1 MDSIVEVAVLIIC
14 LIAYAA
20 VRKSRKPSK
29 GQKKN
34 AAPPAGE
41 KSGSF
46 KEQMADLA
54 RDLAANDGDALDM
67 LINEL
72 RSAPS
77 EGPAEGESAR
87 RPRATG
93 EIADG
98 PQPAARLA
106 QMPSEAPSSPQ
117 APSAPRRAE
126 AQPAPVDFAA
136 ARRKLRAKAKPA
148 DKKAAASAPA
158 QAVRLDGLPAARAP
172 WMRRAASAVR
182 SARIVKRASAGRSI
196 ACTSA
201 GAKPLSR
208 PNARP
213 PAAPQPCARRTST
226 SCGRRSSCRRFW
238 TNRRRSGG
246 GEPPPPDEPVD
257 EPHSVIPGKATVP
270 EETTIVAVAHTYPNS
285 HLFSSSDQDY
295 VIARAIDI

>member
-20 VRKSRKPSK
+20 VRKSRKSSK

-98 PQPAARLA
+98 PQPAVRSA

-117 APSAPRRAE
+117 APGAPRRAE

-136 ARRKLRAKAKPA
+136 ARRKLRAKAK
-148 DKKAAASAPA
+148 
-158 QAVRLDGLPAARAP
+158 QAN
-172 WMRRAASAVR
+172 
-182 SARIVKRASAGRSI
+182 K
-196 ACTSA
+196 
-201 GAKPLSR
+201 
-208 PNARP
+208 
-213 PAAPQPCARRTST
+213 
-226 SCGRRSSCRRFW
+226 
-238 TNRRRSGG
+238 
-246 GEPPPPDEPVD
+246 
-257 EPHSVIPGKATVP
+257 
-270 EETTIVAVAHTYPNS
+270 
-285 HLFSSSDQDY
+285 
-295 VIARAIDI
+295 

>member
-20 VRKSRKPSK
+20 VRKSRKSSK

-34 AAPPAGE
+34 AASPAGE

-87 RPRATG
+87 RPRAPG

-106 QMPSEAPSSPQ
+106 QMPSAAPAPSSPQ
-117 APSAPRRAE
+117 APGAPRRAE

-136 ARRKLRAKAKPA
+136 ARRKLRAMAKQA
-148 DKKAAASAPA
+148 NNAAGSAPA
-158 QAVRLDGLPAARAP
+158 RAVRLDDLPSGESAVDAEGCVGGSLGAHREEGERRAEHRLHERRREAALAAECVAS
-172 WMRRAASAVR
+172 RRAAAVHQANVDQLR
-182 SARIVKRASAGRSI
+182 QAVVMSEILD
-196 ACTSA
+196 
-201 GAKPLSR
+201 KPKAL
-208 PNARP
+208 
-213 PAAPQPCARRTST
+213 
-226 SCGRRSSCRRFW
+226 
-238 TNRRRSGG
+238 RRR
-246 GEPPPPDEPVD
+246 
-257 EPHSVIPGKATVP
+257 
-270 EETTIVAVAHTYPNS
+270 
-285 HLFSSSDQDY
+285 
-295 VIARAIDI
+295 

>member
-20 VRKSRKPSK
+20 VRKSRKSSK
-29 GQKKN
+29 GRKKD

-87 RPRATG
+87 RPRAT
-93 EIADG
+93 EITDE
-98 PQPAARLA
+98 QQSAARLA
-106 QMPSEAPSSPQ
+106 QMPSAAPSSPQ
-117 APSAPRRAE
+117 APGAPRRAE

-136 ARRKLRAKAKPA
+136 ARRKLRAKAKQA
-148 DKKAAASAPA
+148 NKAAGSAPA
-158 QAVRLDGLPAARAP
+158 RAVRLDDLPSGESAVDAEGCVGGSLGAHREEGERRAEHRLHERRREAALAAECAAS
-172 WMRRAASAVR
+172 RRAAAVR
-182 SARIVKRASAGRSI
+182 QANVDQLRQAVVMSEILD
-196 ACTSA
+196 
-201 GAKPLSR
+201 KPKAL
-208 PNARP
+208 
-213 PAAPQPCARRTST
+213 
-226 SCGRRSSCRRFW
+226 
-238 TNRRRSGG
+238 RRR
-246 GEPPPPDEPVD
+246 
-257 EPHSVIPGKATVP
+257 
-270 EETTIVAVAHTYPNS
+270 
-285 HLFSSSDQDY
+285 
-295 VIARAIDI
+295 

>member
-20 VRKSRKPSK
+20 VRKSRKSSK
-29 GQKKN
+29 GRKKD

-117 APSAPRRAE
+117 APGAPRRAE

-136 ARRKLRAKAKPA
+136 ARRKLRAKAKQA
-148 DKKAAASAPA
+148 NKAAGSAPA
-158 QAVRLDGLPAARAP
+158 RVVRLDELPSGESAVDAEGCVGGSLGAHREEGERRAEHRLHERRREAALAAECAAS
-172 WMRRAASAVR
+172 RRAAAVR
-182 SARIVKRASAGRSI
+182 QANVDQLRQAVVMSEILD
-196 ACTSA
+196 
-201 GAKPLSR
+201 KPKAL
-208 PNARP
+208 
-213 PAAPQPCARRTST
+213 
-226 SCGRRSSCRRFW
+226 
-238 TNRRRSGG
+238 RRR
-246 GEPPPPDEPVD
+246 
-257 EPHSVIPGKATVP
+257 
-270 EETTIVAVAHTYPNS
+270 
-285 HLFSSSDQDY
+285 
-295 VIARAIDI
+295 

>member
-20 VRKSRKPSK
+20 VRKSRKSSK

-87 RPRATG
+87 RPRAT
-93 EIADG
+93 EITDE
-98 PQPAARLA
+98 QQSAARLA
-106 QMPSEAPSSPQ
+106 QMPSAAPSSPQ
-117 APSAPRRAE
+117 APGAPRRAE
-126 AQPAPVDFAA
+126 AQSAPVDFAA
-136 ARRKLRAKAKPA
+136 ARRKLRAKAKQA
-148 DKKAAASAPA
+148 NKAAGSAPA
-158 QAVRLDGLPAARAP
+158 RVVRLDGLPSGESAVDAEGCVGGSLGAHREEGESRAEHRLHERRREAALAAECAAS
-172 WMRRAASAVR
+172 RRAAAVR
-182 SARIVKRASAGRSI
+182 QANVDQLRQAVVMSEILD
-196 ACTSA
+196 
-201 GAKPLSR
+201 KPKAL
-208 PNARP
+208 
-213 PAAPQPCARRTST
+213 
-226 SCGRRSSCRRFW
+226 
-238 TNRRRSGG
+238 RRR
-246 GEPPPPDEPVD
+246 
-257 EPHSVIPGKATVP
+257 
-270 EETTIVAVAHTYPNS
+270 
-285 HLFSSSDQDY
+285 
-295 VIARAIDI
+295 

>member
-20 VRKSRKPSK
+20 VRKSRKSSK
-29 GQKKN
+29 GRKKN
-34 AAPPAGE
+34 VAPPAGE

-117 APSAPRRAE
+117 APGAPRRAE
-126 AQPAPVDFAA
+126 AQPAPVNFAA
-136 ARRKLRAKAKPA
+136 ARRKLRAKAKQA
-148 DKKAAASAPA
+148 NKAAGSAPA
-158 QAVRLDGLPAARAP
+158 QAVRLDGLPSGESVVDAEGCVGGSLGAHREEGERRAEHRLHERRREAALAAECAAS
-172 WMRRAASAVR
+172 RRAAAVR
-182 SARIVKRASAGRSI
+182 QANVDQLRQAVVMSEILD
-196 ACTSA
+196 
-201 GAKPLSR
+201 KPKAL
-208 PNARP
+208 
-213 PAAPQPCARRTST
+213 
-226 SCGRRSSCRRFW
+226 
-238 TNRRRSGG
+238 RRR
-246 GEPPPPDEPVD
+246 
-257 EPHSVIPGKATVP
+257 
-270 EETTIVAVAHTYPNS
+270 
-285 HLFSSSDQDY
+285 
-295 VIARAIDI
+295 

>member
-20 VRKSRKPSK
+20 VRKSRKSSK
-29 GQKKN
+29 GRKKD

-77 EGPAEGESAR
+77 EGPAEGESAQ

-98 PQPAARLA
+98 PQPAARSA

-136 ARRKLRAKAKPA
+136 ARRKLRAKAKQA
-148 DKKAAASAPA
+148 NKAAGSAPA
-158 QAVRLDGLPAARAP
+158 RVVRLDDLPSGESAVDAEGCVGGSLGAHREEGESRVEHRLHERRREAALAAECAAS
-172 WMRRAASAVR
+172 RRAAAVR
-182 SARIVKRASAGRSI
+182 QANVDQLRQAVVMSEILD
-196 ACTSA
+196 
-201 GAKPLSR
+201 KPKAL
-208 PNARP
+208 
-213 PAAPQPCARRTST
+213 
-226 SCGRRSSCRRFW
+226 
-238 TNRRRSGG
+238 RRR
-246 GEPPPPDEPVD
+246 
-257 EPHSVIPGKATVP
+257 
-270 EETTIVAVAHTYPNS
+270 
-285 HLFSSSDQDY
+285 
-295 VIARAIDI
+295 

>member
-20 VRKSRKPSK
+20 VRKSRKSSK
-29 GQKKN
+29 GRKKD

-87 RPRATG
+87 RPRAT
-93 EIADG
+93 EITDE
-98 PQPAARLA
+98 QQSAARLA

-117 APSAPRRAE
+117 APGAPRRAE

-136 ARRKLRAKAKPA
+136 ARRKLRTKAKQA
-148 DKKAAASAPA
+148 NKAAGSAPA
-158 QAVRLDGLPAARAP
+158 QAVRLDDLPSGESAVDAEGCVGGSLGAHREEGERRAEHRLHERRREAALAAECAAS
-172 WMRRAASAVR
+172 RRAAAVR
-182 SARIVKRASAGRSI
+182 QANVDQLRQAVVMSEILD
-196 ACTSA
+196 
-201 GAKPLSR
+201 KPKAL
-208 PNARP
+208 
-213 PAAPQPCARRTST
+213 
-226 SCGRRSSCRRFW
+226 
-238 TNRRRSGG
+238 RRR
-246 GEPPPPDEPVD
+246 
-257 EPHSVIPGKATVP
+257 
-270 EETTIVAVAHTYPNS
+270 
-285 HLFSSSDQDY
+285 
-295 VIARAIDI
+295 

>member
-20 VRKSRKPSK
+20 VRKSRKSSK

-106 QMPSEAPSSPQ
+106 QMPSAAPAPSSPQ
-117 APSAPRRAE
+117 ALGAPRRAE

-136 ARRKLRAKAKPA
+136 ARRKLRAKAKQA

-158 QAVRLDGLPAARAP
+158 QAVRLDGLPSGESAVDAEGCVGGSLGAHREEGESRAEHRLHERRREAALAAECAAS
-172 WMRRAASAVR
+172 RRAAAVR
-182 SARIVKRASAGRSI
+182 QANVDQLRQAVVMSEI
-196 ACTSA
+196 
-201 GAKPLSR
+201 LDR
-208 PNARP
+208 PKAL
-213 PAAPQPCARRTST
+213 
-226 SCGRRSSCRRFW
+226 
-238 TNRRRSGG
+238 RRR
-246 GEPPPPDEPVD
+246 
-257 EPHSVIPGKATVP
+257 
-270 EETTIVAVAHTYPNS
+270 
-285 HLFSSSDQDY
+285 
-295 VIARAIDI
+295 

>member
-20 VRKSRKPSK
+20 VRKSRKSSK

-93 EIADG
+93 EIADE
-98 PQPAARLA
+98 QQSAARLA
-106 QMPSEAPSSPQ
+106 QMPSAAPSSPQ
-117 APSAPRRAE
+117 APGAPRRAE

-136 ARRKLRAKAKPA
+136 ARRKLRTKAKQA
-148 DKKAAASAPA
+148 NKAAGSAPA
-158 QAVRLDGLPAARAP
+158 QAVRLDDLPSGESAVDAEGCVGGSLGAHREEGESRAEHRLHERRREAALAAECAAS
-172 WMRRAASAVR
+172 RRAAAVR
-182 SARIVKRASAGRSI
+182 QANVDQLRQAVVMSEILD
-196 ACTSA
+196 
-201 GAKPLSR
+201 KPKAL
-208 PNARP
+208 
-213 PAAPQPCARRTST
+213 
-226 SCGRRSSCRRFW
+226 
-238 TNRRRSGG
+238 RRR
-246 GEPPPPDEPVD
+246 
-257 EPHSVIPGKATVP
+257 
-270 EETTIVAVAHTYPNS
+270 
-285 HLFSSSDQDY
+285 
-295 VIARAIDI
+295 

>member
-20 VRKSRKPSK
+20 VRKSRKSSK

-98 PQPAARLA
+98 PQPAARSA
-106 QMPSEAPSSPQ
+106 QMPSEASSSPQ
-117 APSAPRRAE
+117 APGAPRRAE

-136 ARRKLRAKAKPA
+136 ARRKLRAKAKQA
-148 DKKAAASAPA
+148 NKAAGSAPA
-158 QAVRLDGLPAARAP
+158 QAVRLDGLPSGESVVDAEGCVGGSLGAHREEGERRAEHRLHERRREAALAAECAAS
-172 WMRRAASAVR
+172 RRAAAVR
-182 SARIVKRASAGRSI
+182 QANVDQLRQAVVMSEILD
-196 ACTSA
+196 
-201 GAKPLSR
+201 KPKAL
-208 PNARP
+208 
-213 PAAPQPCARRTST
+213 
-226 SCGRRSSCRRFW
+226 
-238 TNRRRSGG
+238 RRR
-246 GEPPPPDEPVD
+246 
-257 EPHSVIPGKATVP
+257 
-270 EETTIVAVAHTYPNS
+270 
-285 HLFSSSDQDY
+285 
-295 VIARAIDI
+295 

>member
-20 VRKSRKPSK
+20 VRKSRKSSK

-98 PQPAARLA
+98 PQPPARSA

-117 APSAPRRAE
+117 APGAPRRAE

-136 ARRKLRAKAKPA
+136 ARRKLRAKAKQA
-148 DKKAAASAPA
+148 NKAAGSAPA
-158 QAVRLDGLPAARAP
+158 QAVRLDDLPSGESAVDAEGCVGGSLGAHREEGERRAEHRLHERRREAALAAECAAS
-172 WMRRAASAVR
+172 RRAAAVR
-182 SARIVKRASAGRSI
+182 QANVDQLRQAVVMSEILD
-196 ACTSA
+196 
-201 GAKPLSR
+201 KPKAL
-208 PNARP
+208 
-213 PAAPQPCARRTST
+213 
-226 SCGRRSSCRRFW
+226 
-238 TNRRRSGG
+238 RRR
-246 GEPPPPDEPVD
+246 
-257 EPHSVIPGKATVP
+257 
-270 EETTIVAVAHTYPNS
+270 
-285 HLFSSSDQDY
+285 
-295 VIARAIDI
+295 

>member
-20 VRKSRKPSK
+20 VRKSRKSSK
-29 GQKKN
+29 GQKKD
-34 AAPPAGE
+34 AASPAGE

-98 PQPAARLA
+98 PQPAVRSA

-117 APSAPRRAE
+117 APGAPRRAE

-158 QAVRLDGLPAARAP
+158 QAVRLDDLRSGESAVDAEGCVGGSLGAHREEGESRAEHRLHERRREAALAAECAAS
-172 WMRRAASAVR
+172 RRAAAVR
-182 SARIVKRASAGRSI
+182 QANVDQLRQAVVMSEILD
-196 ACTSA
+196 
-201 GAKPLSR
+201 KPKAL
-208 PNARP
+208 
-213 PAAPQPCARRTST
+213 
-226 SCGRRSSCRRFW
+226 
-238 TNRRRSGG
+238 RRR
-246 GEPPPPDEPVD
+246 
-257 EPHSVIPGKATVP
+257 
-270 EETTIVAVAHTYPNS
+270 
-285 HLFSSSDQDY
+285 
-295 VIARAIDI
+295 

>member
-20 VRKSRKPSK
+20 VRKSRKSSK

-106 QMPSEAPSSPQ
+106 QMPSAAPAPSSPQ
-117 APSAPRRAE
+117 APGAPRRAE
-126 AQPAPVDFAA
+126 AQSAPVDFAA
-136 ARRKLRAKAKPA
+136 ARRKLRAKAKQA

-158 QAVRLDGLPAARAP
+158 QAVRLDGLPSGESAVDAEGCVGGSLGAHREEGESRAEHRLHERRREAALAAECAAS
-172 WMRRAASAVR
+172 RRAAAVR
-182 SARIVKRASAGRSI
+182 QANVDQLRQAVVMSEILD
-196 ACTSA
+196 
-201 GAKPLSR
+201 KPKAL
-208 PNARP
+208 
-213 PAAPQPCARRTST
+213 
-226 SCGRRSSCRRFW
+226 
-238 TNRRRSGG
+238 RRR
-246 GEPPPPDEPVD
+246 
-257 EPHSVIPGKATVP
+257 
-270 EETTIVAVAHTYPNS
+270 
-285 HLFSSSDQDY
+285 
-295 VIARAIDI
+295 

>member
-106 QMPSEAPSSPQ
+106 QMPSAAPAPSSPQ
-117 APSAPRRAE
+117 APGAPRRAE

-136 ARRKLRAKAKPA
+136 ARRKLRTKAKQA
-148 DKKAAASAPA
+148 NKAAGSAPA
-158 QAVRLDGLPAARAP
+158 RVVRLDDLPSGESAVDAEGCVGGSLGAHREEGERRAEHRLHERRREAALAAECAAS
-172 WMRRAASAVR
+172 RRAAAVR
-182 SARIVKRASAGRSI
+182 QANVDQLRQAVVMSEILD
-196 ACTSA
+196 
-201 GAKPLSR
+201 KPKAL
-208 PNARP
+208 
-213 PAAPQPCARRTST
+213 
-226 SCGRRSSCRRFW
+226 
-238 TNRRRSGG
+238 RRR
-246 GEPPPPDEPVD
+246 
-257 EPHSVIPGKATVP
+257 
-270 EETTIVAVAHTYPNS
+270 
-285 HLFSSSDQDY
+285 
-295 VIARAIDI
+295 

>member
-20 VRKSRKPSK
+20 VRKSRKSSK

-98 PQPAARLA
+98 PQPAVRLA
-106 QMPSEAPSSPQ
+106 QMPSAAPSSPQ
-117 APSAPRRAE
+117 APGAPRRAE
-126 AQPAPVDFAA
+126 AQSAPVDFAA
-136 ARRKLRAKAKPA
+136 ARRKLRAKAKQA
-148 DKKAAASAPA
+148 NKAAGSAPA
-158 QAVRLDGLPAARAP
+158 RAVRLDGLPSGESAVDAEGCVGGSLGAHREEGESRAEHRLHERRREAALAAECAAS
-172 WMRRAASAVR
+172 RRAAAVR
-182 SARIVKRASAGRSI
+182 QANVDQLRQAVVMSEILD
-196 ACTSA
+196 
-201 GAKPLSR
+201 KPKAL
-208 PNARP
+208 
-213 PAAPQPCARRTST
+213 
-226 SCGRRSSCRRFW
+226 
-238 TNRRRSGG
+238 RRR
-246 GEPPPPDEPVD
+246 
-257 EPHSVIPGKATVP
+257 
-270 EETTIVAVAHTYPNS
+270 
-285 HLFSSSDQDY
+285 
-295 VIARAIDI
+295 

>member
-20 VRKSRKPSK
+20 VRKSRKSSK
-29 GQKKN
+29 GRKKD

-87 RPRATG
+87 RPRAT
-93 EIADG
+93 EITDE
-98 PQPAARLA
+98 QQSAARLA

-117 APSAPRRAE
+117 APGAPRRAE

-136 ARRKLRAKAKPA
+136 ARRKLRTKAKQA
-148 DKKAAASAPA
+148 NKAAGSAPMR
-158 QAVRLDGLPAARAP
+158 VIRLDDLPSGESAVDAEGCVGGSLGAHREEGERRAEHRLHERRREAALAAECAAS
-172 WMRRAASAVR
+172 RRAAAVR
-182 SARIVKRASAGRSI
+182 QANVDQLRQVVVMSEILD
-196 ACTSA
+196 
-201 GAKPLSR
+201 KPKAL
-208 PNARP
+208 
-213 PAAPQPCARRTST
+213 
-226 SCGRRSSCRRFW
+226 
-238 TNRRRSGG
+238 RRR
-246 GEPPPPDEPVD
+246 
-257 EPHSVIPGKATVP
+257 
-270 EETTIVAVAHTYPNS
+270 
-285 HLFSSSDQDY
+285 
-295 VIARAIDI
+295 

>member
-20 VRKSRKPSK
+20 VRKSRKSSN
-29 GQKKN
+29 GRKKN

-87 RPRATG
+87 RPRAT
-93 EIADG
+93 EITDE
-98 PQPAARLA
+98 QQSAARLA
-106 QMPSEAPSSPQ
+106 QMPSAAPSSPQ
-117 APSAPRRAE
+117 APGAPRRAE

-136 ARRKLRAKAKPA
+136 ARRKLRTKAKQA
-148 DKKAAASAPA
+148 NKAAGSAPA
-158 QAVRLDGLPAARAP
+158 QAVRLDDLPSGESAVDAEGCVGGSLGAHREEGERRAEHRLHERRREAALAAECVAS
-172 WMRRAASAVR
+172 RRAAAVR
-182 SARIVKRASAGRSI
+182 QANVDQLRQAVVMSEILD
-196 ACTSA
+196 
-201 GAKPLSR
+201 KPKAL
-208 PNARP
+208 
-213 PAAPQPCARRTST
+213 
-226 SCGRRSSCRRFW
+226 
-238 TNRRRSGG
+238 RRR
-246 GEPPPPDEPVD
+246 
-257 EPHSVIPGKATVP
+257 
-270 EETTIVAVAHTYPNS
+270 
-285 HLFSSSDQDY
+285 
-295 VIARAIDI
+295 

>member
-98 PQPAARLA
+98 PQPAVRLA

-117 APSAPRRAE
+117 APGAPRRAE

-136 ARRKLRAKAKPA
+136 ARRKLRAKATQA
-148 DKKAAASAPA
+148 NKAAGSAPA
-158 QAVRLDGLPAARAP
+158 QAVRLDDLPSGESAVDAEGCVGGSLGAHREEGESRAEHRLHERRREAALAAECAAS
-172 WMRRAASAVR
+172 RRAAAVR
-182 SARIVKRASAGRSI
+182 QANVDQLRQAVVMSEILD
-196 ACTSA
+196 
-201 GAKPLSR
+201 KPKAL
-208 PNARP
+208 
-213 PAAPQPCARRTST
+213 
-226 SCGRRSSCRRFW
+226 
-238 TNRRRSGG
+238 RRR
-246 GEPPPPDEPVD
+246 
-257 EPHSVIPGKATVP
+257 
-270 EETTIVAVAHTYPNS
+270 
-285 HLFSSSDQDY
+285 
-295 VIARAIDI
+295 

>member
-20 VRKSRKPSK
+20 VRKSRKSSK

-87 RPRATG
+87 RPRAT
-93 EIADG
+93 EITDG
-98 PQPAARLA
+98 PQSAARLA
-106 QMPSEAPSSPQ
+106 QMPSAASSSPQ
-117 APSAPRRAE
+117 APGAPRRAE

-136 ARRKLRAKAKPA
+136 ARRKLRTKAKQA
-148 DKKAAASAPA
+148 NKAAGSAPA
-158 QAVRLDGLPAARAP
+158 RVVRLDGLPSGESAVDAEGCVGGSLGAHREEGESRAEHRLHERRREAALAAECAAS
-172 WMRRAASAVR
+172 RRAAAVR
-182 SARIVKRASAGRSI
+182 QANVDQLRQAVVMSEILD
-196 ACTSA
+196 
-201 GAKPLSR
+201 KP
-208 PNARP
+208 
-213 PAAPQPCARRTST
+213 
-226 SCGRRSSCRRFW
+226 
-238 TNRRRSGG
+238 
-246 GEPPPPDEPVD
+246 
-257 EPHSVIPGKATVP
+257 KA
-270 EETTIVAVAHTYPNS
+270 
-285 HLFSSSDQDY
+285 LRQ
-295 VIARAIDI
+295 R

>member
-20 VRKSRKPSK
+20 VRKSRKSSK
-29 GQKKN
+29 GRKKD

-93 EIADG
+93 EIADE
-98 PQPAARLA
+98 QQSAARLA
-106 QMPSEAPSSPQ
+106 QMPSAAPSSPQ
-117 APSAPRRAE
+117 APGAPRRAE

-136 ARRKLRAKAKPA
+136 ARRKLRTKAKQA
-148 DKKAAASAPA
+148 NKAAGSAPA
-158 QAVRLDGLPAARAP
+158 QAVRLDDLPSGESAVDAEGCVGGSLGAHREEGESRAEHRLHERRREAALAAECAAS
-172 WMRRAASAVR
+172 RRAAAVR
-182 SARIVKRASAGRSI
+182 QANVDQLRQAVVMSEILD
-196 ACTSA
+196 
-201 GAKPLSR
+201 KPKAL
-208 PNARP
+208 
-213 PAAPQPCARRTST
+213 
-226 SCGRRSSCRRFW
+226 
-238 TNRRRSGG
+238 RRR
-246 GEPPPPDEPVD
+246 
-257 EPHSVIPGKATVP
+257 
-270 EETTIVAVAHTYPNS
+270 
-285 HLFSSSDQDY
+285 
-295 VIARAIDI
+295 

>member
-20 VRKSRKPSK
+20 VRKSRKSSK

-87 RPRATG
+87 RPRAT
-93 EIADG
+93 EITDE
-98 PQPAARLA
+98 QQSAARLA
-106 QMPSEAPSSPQ
+106 QMPSAAPSSPQ
-117 APSAPRRAE
+117 APGAPRRAE

-136 ARRKLRAKAKPA
+136 ARRKLRTKAKQA
-148 DKKAAASAPA
+148 NKAAGSAPA
-158 QAVRLDGLPAARAP
+158 RVVRLDGLPSGESAVDAEGCVGGSLGAHREEGESRAEHRLHERRREAALAAECAAS
-172 WMRRAASAVR
+172 RRAAAVR
-182 SARIVKRASAGRSI
+182 QANVDQLRQAVVMSEILD
-196 ACTSA
+196 
-201 GAKPLSR
+201 KPKAL
-208 PNARP
+208 
-213 PAAPQPCARRTST
+213 
-226 SCGRRSSCRRFW
+226 
-238 TNRRRSGG
+238 RRR
-246 GEPPPPDEPVD
+246 
-257 EPHSVIPGKATVP
+257 
-270 EETTIVAVAHTYPNS
+270 
-285 HLFSSSDQDY
+285 
-295 VIARAIDI
+295 

>member
-20 VRKSRKPSK
+20 VRKSRKSSK

-98 PQPAARLA
+98 PQPAVRLA
-106 QMPSEAPSSPQ
+106 QMPSAAPAPSSPQ
-117 APSAPRRAE
+117 APGAPRRAE
-126 AQPAPVDFAA
+126 AQSAPVDFAA
-136 ARRKLRAKAKPA
+136 ARRKLRAKAKQA

-158 QAVRLDGLPAARAP
+158 QAVRLDGLPSGESAVDAEGCVGGSLGAHREEGESRAEHRLHERRREAALAAECAAS
-172 WMRRAASAVR
+172 RRAAAVR
-182 SARIVKRASAGRSI
+182 QANVDQLRQAVVMSEILD
-196 ACTSA
+196 
-201 GAKPLSR
+201 KPKAL
-208 PNARP
+208 
-213 PAAPQPCARRTST
+213 
-226 SCGRRSSCRRFW
+226 
-238 TNRRRSGG
+238 RRR
-246 GEPPPPDEPVD
+246 
-257 EPHSVIPGKATVP
+257 
-270 EETTIVAVAHTYPNS
+270 
-285 HLFSSSDQDY
+285 
-295 VIARAIDI
+295 

>member
-20 VRKSRKPSK
+20 VRKSRKSSK
-29 GQKKN
+29 GRKKD

-77 EGPAEGESAR
+77 EGPAEG
-87 RPRATG
+87 
-93 EIADG
+93 DG

-106 QMPSEAPSSPQ
+106 QMPSAAPAPSSPQ
-117 APSAPRRAE
+117 APGAPRRAE

-136 ARRKLRAKAKPA
+136 ARRKLRTKAKQA
-148 DKKAAASAPA
+148 NKAAGSAPA
-158 QAVRLDGLPAARAP
+158 QAVRLDGLPSGESAVDAEGCVGGSLGAHREEGESRAEHRLHERRREAALAAECAAS
-172 WMRRAASAVR
+172 RRAAAVR
-182 SARIVKRASAGRSI
+182 QANVDQLRQAVVMSEILD
-196 ACTSA
+196 
-201 GAKPLSR
+201 KPKAL
-208 PNARP
+208 
-213 PAAPQPCARRTST
+213 
-226 SCGRRSSCRRFW
+226 
-238 TNRRRSGG
+238 RRR
-246 GEPPPPDEPVD
+246 
-257 EPHSVIPGKATVP
+257 
-270 EETTIVAVAHTYPNS
+270 
-285 HLFSSSDQDY
+285 
-295 VIARAIDI
+295 

>member
-20 VRKSRKPSK
+20 VRKSRKSSK

-106 QMPSEAPSSPQ
+106 QMPSAAPAPSSPQ
-117 APSAPRRAE
+117 ALGAPRRAE
-126 AQPAPVDFAA
+126 VQSAPVDFAA
-136 ARRKLRAKAKPA
+136 ARRKLRAKAKQA
-148 DKKAAASAPA
+148 NKAAGSAPA
-158 QAVRLDGLPAARAP
+158 QAVRLDDLPSGESAVDAEGCVGGSLGAHREEGERRAEHRLHERRREAALAAECAAS
-172 WMRRAASAVR
+172 RRAAAVR
-182 SARIVKRASAGRSI
+182 QANVDQLRQAVVMSEILD
-196 ACTSA
+196 
-201 GAKPLSR
+201 KPKAL
-208 PNARP
+208 
-213 PAAPQPCARRTST
+213 
-226 SCGRRSSCRRFW
+226 
-238 TNRRRSGG
+238 RRR
-246 GEPPPPDEPVD
+246 
-257 EPHSVIPGKATVP
+257 
-270 EETTIVAVAHTYPNS
+270 
-285 HLFSSSDQDY
+285 
-295 VIARAIDI
+295 

>member
-20 VRKSRKPSK
+20 VRKSRKSSK
-29 GQKKN
+29 GQKKD

-87 RPRATG
+87 RPRAT
-93 EIADG
+93 EITDE
-98 PQPAARLA
+98 QQSAARLA
-106 QMPSEAPSSPQ
+106 QMPSAAPSSPQ
-117 APSAPRRAE
+117 APGAPRRAE

-136 ARRKLRAKAKPA
+136 ARRKLRAKAKQA
-148 DKKAAASAPA
+148 NKAAGSAPA
-158 QAVRLDGLPAARAP
+158 QAVRLDGLPSGESVVDAEGCVGGSLGAHREEGE
-172 WMRRAASAVR
+172 RRAEHRLHERRREAALAAECAASRRTAAVR
-182 SARIVKRASAGRSI
+182 QANVDQLRQAVVMSEILD
-196 ACTSA
+196 
-201 GAKPLSR
+201 KPKAL
-208 PNARP
+208 
-213 PAAPQPCARRTST
+213 
-226 SCGRRSSCRRFW
+226 
-238 TNRRRSGG
+238 RRR
-246 GEPPPPDEPVD
+246 
-257 EPHSVIPGKATVP
+257 
-270 EETTIVAVAHTYPNS
+270 
-285 HLFSSSDQDY
+285 
-295 VIARAIDI
+295 

>member
-20 VRKSRKPSK
+20 VRKSRKSSK

-117 APSAPRRAE
+117 APGAPRRAE

-136 ARRKLRAKAKPA
+136 ARRKLRAKAKQA
-148 DKKAAASAPA
+148 NKAAGSAPA
-158 QAVRLDGLPAARAP
+158 RVVRLDDLPSGESAVDAEGCVGGSLGAHREEGERRAEHRLHERRREAALAAECAAS
-172 WMRRAASAVR
+172 RRAAAVR
-182 SARIVKRASAGRSI
+182 QANVDQLRQAVVMSEILD
-196 ACTSA
+196 
-201 GAKPLSR
+201 KPKAL
-208 PNARP
+208 
-213 PAAPQPCARRTST
+213 
-226 SCGRRSSCRRFW
+226 
-238 TNRRRSGG
+238 RRR
-246 GEPPPPDEPVD
+246 
-257 EPHSVIPGKATVP
+257 
-270 EETTIVAVAHTYPNS
+270 
-285 HLFSSSDQDY
+285 
-295 VIARAIDI
+295 

>member
-20 VRKSRKPSK
+20 VRKSRKSSK

-87 RPRATG
+87 RPRAT
-93 EIADG
+93 EITDEQ
-98 PQPAARLA
+98 QPAARLA
-106 QMPSEAPSSPQ
+106 QMPSAAPAPSSPQ
-117 APSAPRRAE
+117 APGAPRRAE

-136 ARRKLRAKAKPA
+136 ARRKLRAKAKQA
-148 DKKAAASAPA
+148 NKAAGSAPA
-158 QAVRLDGLPAARAP
+158 RAVRLDDLPSGESAVDAEGCVGGSLGAHREEGESRAEHRLHERRREAALAAECAAS
-172 WMRRAASAVR
+172 RRAAAVR
-182 SARIVKRASAGRSI
+182 QANVDQLRQAVVMSEILD
-196 ACTSA
+196 
-201 GAKPLSR
+201 KPKAL
-208 PNARP
+208 
-213 PAAPQPCARRTST
+213 
-226 SCGRRSSCRRFW
+226 
-238 TNRRRSGG
+238 RRR
-246 GEPPPPDEPVD
+246 
-257 EPHSVIPGKATVP
+257 
-270 EETTIVAVAHTYPNS
+270 
-285 HLFSSSDQDY
+285 
-295 VIARAIDI
+295 

>member
-20 VRKSRKPSK
+20 VRKSRKSSK

-117 APSAPRRAE
+117 APGAPRRAE

-136 ARRKLRAKAKPA
+136 ARRKLRTKAKQA
-148 DKKAAASAPA
+148 NKAAGSAPA
-158 QAVRLDGLPAARAP
+158 QAVRLDDLPSGESAVDAEGCVGGSLGAHREEGERRAEHRLHERRREAALAAECAAS
-172 WMRRAASAVR
+172 RRAAAVR
-182 SARIVKRASAGRSI
+182 QANVDQLRQAVVMSEILD
-196 ACTSA
+196 
-201 GAKPLSR
+201 KPKAL
-208 PNARP
+208 
-213 PAAPQPCARRTST
+213 
-226 SCGRRSSCRRFW
+226 
-238 TNRRRSGG
+238 RRR
-246 GEPPPPDEPVD
+246 
-257 EPHSVIPGKATVP
+257 
-270 EETTIVAVAHTYPNS
+270 
-285 HLFSSSDQDY
+285 
-295 VIARAIDI
+295 

>member
-20 VRKSRKPSK
+20 VRKSRKSSK

-98 PQPAARLA
+98 PQPAARSA

-117 APSAPRRAE
+117 APGAPRRAE

-136 ARRKLRAKAKPA
+136 ARRKLRTKAKQA
-148 DKKAAASAPA
+148 NKAAGSAPA
-158 QAVRLDGLPAARAP
+158 RAVRLDDLPSGESAVDAEGCVGGSLGAHREEGESRAEHRLHERRREAALAAS
-172 WMRRAASAVR
+172 RRAAAVR
-182 SARIVKRASAGRSI
+182 QANVDQLRQAVVMSEI
-196 ACTSA
+196 
-201 GAKPLSR
+201 LDR
-208 PNARP
+208 PKAL
-213 PAAPQPCARRTST
+213 
-226 SCGRRSSCRRFW
+226 
-238 TNRRRSGG
+238 RRR
-246 GEPPPPDEPVD
+246 
-257 EPHSVIPGKATVP
+257 
-270 EETTIVAVAHTYPNS
+270 
-285 HLFSSSDQDY
+285 
-295 VIARAIDI
+295 

>member
-20 VRKSRKPSK
+20 VQKSRKSSK
-29 GQKKN
+29 GRKKN

-93 EIADG
+93 GIADG

-106 QMPSEAPSSPQ
+106 QMPSAASAPSSPQ
-117 APSAPRRAE
+117 APGAPRRAE

-136 ARRKLRAKAKPA
+136 ARRKLRAKAKQA
-148 DKKAAASAPA
+148 NKAAGSASARV
-158 QAVRLDGLPAARAP
+158 VRLDDLPSGESAVDAEGCVGGSLGAHREEGESRAEHRLHERRREAALAAECAAS
-172 WMRRAASAVR
+172 RRAAAVR
-182 SARIVKRASAGRSI
+182 QANVDQLRQAVVMSEILD
-196 ACTSA
+196 
-201 GAKPLSR
+201 KPKAL
-208 PNARP
+208 
-213 PAAPQPCARRTST
+213 
-226 SCGRRSSCRRFW
+226 
-238 TNRRRSGG
+238 RRR
-246 GEPPPPDEPVD
+246 
-257 EPHSVIPGKATVP
+257 
-270 EETTIVAVAHTYPNS
+270 
-285 HLFSSSDQDY
+285 
-295 VIARAIDI
+295 

>member
-20 VRKSRKPSK
+20 VRKSRKSSK

-106 QMPSEAPSSPQ
+106 QMPSAAPSSPQ
-117 APSAPRRAE
+117 APGAPRRAE

-136 ARRKLRAKAKPA
+136 ARRKLRAKAKQA
-148 DKKAAASAPA
+148 NKAAGSAPA
-158 QAVRLDGLPAARAP
+158 QAVRLDGLPSGESAVDAEGCVGGSLGAHREEGESRAEHRLHERRREAALAAECAAS
-172 WMRRAASAVR
+172 RRAAAVR
-182 SARIVKRASAGRSI
+182 QANVDQLRQAVVMSEILD
-196 ACTSA
+196 
-201 GAKPLSR
+201 KPKAL
-208 PNARP
+208 
-213 PAAPQPCARRTST
+213 
-226 SCGRRSSCRRFW
+226 
-238 TNRRRSGG
+238 RRR
-246 GEPPPPDEPVD
+246 
-257 EPHSVIPGKATVP
+257 
-270 EETTIVAVAHTYPNS
+270 
-285 HLFSSSDQDY
+285 
-295 VIARAIDI
+295 

>member
-20 VRKSRKPSK
+20 VRKSRKSSK

-106 QMPSEAPSSPQ
+106 QMPSAAPAPSSPQ
-117 APSAPRRAE
+117 APGAPRRAE

-158 QAVRLDGLPAARAP
+158 QAVRLDGLPSGESAVDAEGCVGGSLGAHREEGESRAEHRLHERRREAALAAECAAS
-172 WMRRAASAVR
+172 RRAAAVR
-182 SARIVKRASAGRSI
+182 QANVDQLRQAVVMSEILD
-196 ACTSA
+196 
-201 GAKPLSR
+201 KPKAL
-208 PNARP
+208 
-213 PAAPQPCARRTST
+213 
-226 SCGRRSSCRRFW
+226 
-238 TNRRRSGG
+238 RRR
-246 GEPPPPDEPVD
+246 
-257 EPHSVIPGKATVP
+257 
-270 EETTIVAVAHTYPNS
+270 
-285 HLFSSSDQDY
+285 
-295 VIARAIDI
+295 

>member
-20 VRKSRKPSK
+20 VRKSRKSSK

-106 QMPSEAPSSPQ
+106 QMPSEAPS
-117 APSAPRRAE
+117 ARRLRARRAVRKRSLRRWTLPRHGE
-126 AQPAPVDFAA
+126 SSGRRQSRRTKRRVLRLRRPFASTA
-136 ARRKLRAKAKPA
+136 C
-148 DKKAAASAPA
+148 
-158 QAVRLDGLPAARAP
+158 PAARAP

-182 SARIVKRASAGRSI
+182 SARIAKRAKAGRST

-208 PNARP
+208 PNVRP

-246 GEPPPPDEPVD
+246 GEQPPRM
-257 EPHSVIPGKATVP
+257 SRT
-270 EETTIVAVAHTYPNS
+270 S
-285 HLFSSSDQDY
+285 
-295 VIARAIDI
+295 

>member
-20 VRKSRKPSK
+20 VRKSRKSSK
-29 GQKKN
+29 GQKKD

-106 QMPSEAPSSPQ
+106 QMPSAAPSSPQ
-117 APSAPRRAE
+117 APGAPRRAE

-136 ARRKLRAKAKPA
+136 ARRKLRTKAKQA
-148 DKKAAASAPA
+148 NKAAGSAPA
-158 QAVRLDGLPAARAP
+158 QAVRLDSLPSGESAVDAEGCAGGSLGAHRDAGERRAEHRLHERRCEAALAAECAAS
-172 WMRRAASAVR
+172 RRAAAVR
-182 SARIVKRASAGRSI
+182 QANVDQLRQAVVMSEILD
-196 ACTSA
+196 
-201 GAKPLSR
+201 KPKAL
-208 PNARP
+208 
-213 PAAPQPCARRTST
+213 
-226 SCGRRSSCRRFW
+226 
-238 TNRRRSGG
+238 RRR
-246 GEPPPPDEPVD
+246 
-257 EPHSVIPGKATVP
+257 
-270 EETTIVAVAHTYPNS
+270 
-285 HLFSSSDQDY
+285 
-295 VIARAIDI
+295 

>member
-20 VRKSRKPSK
+20 VRKSRKSSK

-106 QMPSEAPSSPQ
+106 QMPSAAPAPSSPQ
-117 APSAPRRAE
+117 APGAPRRAE

-136 ARRKLRAKAKPA
+136 ARRKLRAKAKQA
-148 DKKAAASAPA
+148 NKAAGSAPA
-158 QAVRLDGLPAARAP
+158 RVVRLDDLPSGESAVDAEGCVGGSLGAHREEGESRAEHRLHERRREAALAAECAAS
-172 WMRRAASAVR
+172 RRAAAVR
-182 SARIVKRASAGRSI
+182 QANVDQLRQAVVMSEILD
-196 ACTSA
+196 
-201 GAKPLSR
+201 KPKAL
-208 PNARP
+208 
-213 PAAPQPCARRTST
+213 
-226 SCGRRSSCRRFW
+226 
-238 TNRRRSGG
+238 RRR
-246 GEPPPPDEPVD
+246 
-257 EPHSVIPGKATVP
+257 
-270 EETTIVAVAHTYPNS
+270 
-285 HLFSSSDQDY
+285 
-295 VIARAIDI
+295 

>member
-20 VRKSRKPSK
+20 VRKSRKSSK
-29 GQKKN
+29 GRKKN

-98 PQPAARLA
+98 PQPAARSA
-106 QMPSEAPSSPQ
+106 QMPSEASSSPQ
-117 APSAPRRAE
+117 APGAPRRAE

-136 ARRKLRAKAKPA
+136 ARQKLRAKAKPA
-148 DKKAAASAPA
+148 DKKAAGSAPA
-158 QAVRLDGLPAARAP
+158 QAVRLDDLPSGESAVDAEGCVGGSLGAHREEGERRAEHRLHERRREAALAAECAAS
-172 WMRRAASAVR
+172 RRAAAVR
-182 SARIVKRASAGRSI
+182 QANVDQLRQAVVMSEILD
-196 ACTSA
+196 
-201 GAKPLSR
+201 KPKAL
-208 PNARP
+208 
-213 PAAPQPCARRTST
+213 
-226 SCGRRSSCRRFW
+226 
-238 TNRRRSGG
+238 RRR
-246 GEPPPPDEPVD
+246 
-257 EPHSVIPGKATVP
+257 
-270 EETTIVAVAHTYPNS
+270 
-285 HLFSSSDQDY
+285 
-295 VIARAIDI
+295 